1 MDIPYTVHARPDTG
15 LYNAKIGIWLFLASE
30 VMLFGGLFSAYI
42 FLRVGADY
50 PWPVHDL
57 DVTLGFINTV
67 VLIASSVTVVMA
79 WAMLKLRKF
88 GLYRLN
94 MAITVVCAGV
104 FMFNKTLEYKAKFA
118 HYAVKLTDGTLLTGH
133 MPKDAA
139 GNTIHYQIKFAN
151 VTELALTI
159 AGGNKAVDA
168 DPVNYVVPHIAG
180 EPGKFK
186 LADGSEI
193 TLDKASFKALRK
205 KVHAEE
211 QKKID
216 DRRAELRKQ
225 ADAAKDPAEA
235 KKLRDQASKH
245 MPLPDVTL
253 KLTSSAPL
261 KVAAKPSEIFGYT
274 DTTITFLD
282 GTIATGKL
290 ADDKMTFEVD
300 GVDARAVPGGP
311 AEAHKSLAF
320 DHRYLGEDWQK
331 AFIANRDHHIAEFKK
346 DYPTRDQARSATL
359 QKESLFFKLE
369 SAEPPK
375 EGEAHGDKHG
385 AEAHAPAGDHGG
397 AHAHHPTIVIE
408 KKDFTFFSNFTPK
421 LNTYYAIYFT
431 LTGLHGL
438 HVVAGALVLAYFLVF
453 DGKRL
458 RQDPEHLANR
468 VEVGGLFWHFVD
480 LVWIFLFPLL
490 YLL

>member
-88 GLYRLN
+88 GWYRIN
-94 MAITVVCAGV
+94 MAITVICAGV
-104 FMFNKTLEYKAKFA
+104 FMFNKSLEYKAKFA
-118 HYAVKLTDGTLLTGH
+118 HYAVKLTDGTMLTGH
-133 MPKDAA
+133 LPH
-139 GNTIHYQIKFAN
+139 GYQVKFDG
-151 VTELALTI
+151 VTELNLTI
-159 AGGNKAVDA
+159 PVKQSAVTA
-168 DPVNYVVPHIAG
+168 DPVGYVLPFIEGAAA
-180 EPGKFK
+180 KFK
-186 LADGSEI
+186 TEGGQEI
-193 TLDKASFKALRK
+193 SLDKASFATLS
-205 KVHAEE
+205 
-211 QKKID
+211 
-216 DRRAELRKQ
+216 
-225 ADAAKDPAEA
+225 AEA
-235 KKLRDQASKH
+235 LKKAVADKKGSASI
-245 MPLPDVTL
+245 
-253 KLTSSAPL
+253 KLVATAPL
-261 KVAAKPSEIFGYT
+261 KFVAKPSEIFSYT
-274 DTTITFLD
+274 DTTITFRD
-282 GTIATGKL
+282 GTVATGKL
-290 ADDKMTFEVD
+290 ADDKMTLEVD
-300 GVDARAVPGGP
+300 GVDARGVAQS
-311 AEAHKSLAF
+311 EKSLAF
-320 DHRYLGEDWQK
+320 DHRYLGEAWQK
-331 AFIANRDHHIAEFKK
+331 AFVENRDHHIAEFEKN
-346 DYPTRDQARSATL
+346 YPTRDKSRSATL
-359 QKESLFFKLE
+359 QKESLYFKLH
-369 SAEPPK
+369 SATPPAA
-375 EGEAHGDKHG
+375 GEAHGGKAHG
-385 AEAHAPAGDHGG
+385 AEAHAPAAGHGEE
-397 AHAHHPTIVIE
+397 HAHHPTVVLE

-438 HVVAGALVLAYFLVF
+438 HVVAGALVLFYFLVF

>member
-79 WAMLKLRKF
+79 WACLKLRKF
-88 GLYRLN
+88 GWYRIN
-94 MAITVVCAGV
+94 MAITVLCAGV
-104 FMFNKTLEYKAKFA
+104 FMFNKSLEYKAKFA

-133 MPKDAA
+133 LPH
-139 GNTIHYQIKFAN
+139 GYQVKFDG
-151 VTELALTI
+151 VTELSVTI
-159 AGGNKAVDA
+159 VGGNKAVDA
-168 DPVNYVVPHIAG
+168 DPASYVLPYLVG
-180 EPGKFK
+180 EAGKFK
-186 LADGSEI
+186 LADGTE
-193 TLDKASFKALRK
+193 TGLDHASFKALRA
-205 KVHAEE
+205 KVHADE

-216 DRRAELRKQ
+216 EKRAELRKQ
-225 ADAAKDPAEA
+225 ADASKDPVEA
-235 KKLRDQASKH
+235 KKLRADANKH
-245 MPLPDVTL
+245 MTLPDVTL

-261 KVAAKPSEIFGYT
+261 KFAAKPSEIFGYS
-274 DTTITFLD
+274 DSSITFRD
-282 GTIATGKL
+282 GTTATGKL
-290 ADDKMTFEVD
+290 TDDKMTLEVD
-300 GVDARAVPGGP
+300 GVDARGVAQS
-311 AEAHKSLAF
+311 EKSLAF
-320 DHRYLGEDWQK
+320 DHRYLGDAWQK
-331 AFIANRDHHIAEFKK
+331 AFVTNRDHHVTKFEK
-346 DYPTRDQARSATL
+346 DYPTRDKSRSATL
-359 QKESLFFKLE
+359 QKESLFFKLN
-369 SAEPPK
+369 SAEPPA

-385 AEAHAPAGDHGG
+385 AEAHAPAEGHGD
-397 AHAHHPTIVIE
+397 AHAHHPTVVLE
-408 KKDFTFFSNFTPK
+408 KKDITFFSNFTPK

-438 HVVAGALVLAYFLVF
+438 HVVAGALVLFYFLVF
-453 DGKRL
+453 DGKSL
-458 RQDPEHLANR
+458 RHDPVQLAIR
-468 VEVGGLFWHFVD
+468 FDFGVLFWHLVD

>member
-57 DVTLGFINTV
+57 DVRLGFINTV
-67 VLIASSVTVVMA
+67 VLIASSVTVLMA
-79 WAMLKLRKF
+79 LAMLKLRKF
-88 GLYRLN
+88 GWYRIN
-94 MAITVVCAGV
+94 MALTVLCAGV

-133 MPKDAA
+133 LPH
-139 GNTIHYQIKFAN
+139 GYQVKFDG
-151 VTELALTI
+151 VTELALSVPVKHT
-159 AGGNKAVDA
+159 AVTA
-168 DPVNYVVPHIAG
+168 DPVGYVLPFIEGTA
-180 EPGKFK
+180 PKFK
-186 LADGSEI
+186 TESGQEI
-193 TLDKASFKALRK
+193 TLDEASIEAL
-205 KVHAEE
+205 
-211 QKKID
+211 I
-216 DRRAELRKQ
+216 
-225 ADAAKDPAEA
+225 AEA
-235 KKLRDQASKH
+235 LKKAKAENKGTASI
-245 MPLPDVTL
+245 
-253 KLTSSAPL
+253 KLVATAPIKL
-261 KVAAKPSEIFGYT
+261 AAKPSEIFGYT
-274 DTTITFLD
+274 ETTITFRD
-282 GTIATGKL
+282 GTTATGKL
-290 ADDKMTFEVD
+290 TDDKMTLEVD
-300 GVDARAVPGGP
+300 GVDARGVAQS
-311 AEAHKSLAF
+311 EKSLAF
-320 DHRYLGEDWQK
+320 DHRYLGDAWQK
-331 AFIANRDHHIAEFKK
+331 AFVENRDHHISEFEK
-346 DYPTRDQARSATL
+346 DYPTRDKSRSATL
-359 QKESLFFKLE
+359 QKDALYFKLN
-369 SAEPPK
+369 SAEPPA
-375 EGEAHGDKHG
+375 EGAAHGDAHG
-385 AEAHAPAGDHGG
+385 AEAHAPAAGHGEG
-397 AHAHHPTIVIE
+397 HAHHPTVVLE

-438 HVVAGALVLAYFLVF
+438 HVVAGAGVLLYFLVF